1 VGVLDKVGTYGMIRF
16 CLQLFPE
23 ASQWATPVVVALA
36 VVSVVYG
43 ALVAIG
49 QTDMMRLIAYTS
61 VSHFGFIVLGIFALT
76 STGGAGATL
85 YMLNHGFATAA
96 LFLIGAMLVARR
108 GSKRIPDF
116 GGWQRV
122 TPGLAGVFLVAG
134 LSGLAL
140 PGLSSFISEFLVLV
154 GTFQRYQAAAVIATA
169 GIILA
174 ALYILLMYKRMMT
187 GPKPELADPVHDW
200 NLREKLVVAPLIVA
214 LVFLGFYPKPALDM
228 LNPAVATTLEFVGVS
243 DPAPTHAVTG
253 SAK

>member
-1 VGVLDKVGTYGMIRF
+1 M
-16 CLQLFPE
+16 
-23 ASQWATPVVVALA
+23 
-36 VVSVVYG
+36 
-43 ALVAIG
+43 
-49 QTDMMRLIAYTS
+49 
-61 VSHFGFIVLGIFALT
+61 LGIFAMT
-76 STGGAGATL
+76 SVGGAGATL
-85 YMLNHGFATAA
+85 YMLNHGFSTAA

-187 GPKPELADPVHDW
+187 GPRPEIVEPVPDW
-200 NLREKLVVAPLIVA
+200 NLREKFVVAPLLVA
-214 LVFLGFYPKPALDM
+214 FLFLGFYPKPALDL
-228 LNPAVATTLEFVGVS
+228 LNPAVSKTLAFVGVS
-243 DPAPTHAVTG
+243 DPAPTNAADG